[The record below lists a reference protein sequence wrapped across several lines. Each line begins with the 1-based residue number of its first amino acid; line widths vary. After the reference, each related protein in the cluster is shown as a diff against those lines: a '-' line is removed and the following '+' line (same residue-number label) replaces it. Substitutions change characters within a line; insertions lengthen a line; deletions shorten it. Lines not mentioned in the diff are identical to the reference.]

1 MGSSGKR
8 VNRLLKAHSSPNA
21 QHSAPVR
28 AIDKFPGWEDVSQG
42 QSIISKSLMAQC
54 LPRRWLSLCFVSL
67 GVILFVVLLAHR
79 RLVNETQLSSQ
90 AQQNKPTFHTPL
102 LGREEDPK
110 RLWFPPEGSD
120 FQPHIASYN
129 APLSTNQRCRTPLF
143 VAFTRNSP
151 MLQQTILSYIAAGWP
166 REDIIVVDNSGTLD
180 ANNEGLLSQDNPFFL
195 NYKLFRSRYGV
206 SILQTPTLL
215 SFAQLMNFYLRI
227 SIAQRWQ
234 FFFWSH
240 MDIVVLSDEDSQPY
254 KSFYQ
259 RVQDI
264 LYDAGMTG
272 LHELDGIGHHVESTW
287 AVKYFAYDW
296 LTLVNVDP
304 WRTIGQWD
312 TFIPYYDSDCDA
324 YSRIS
329 MNGFTKDDV
338 RAGRIFDVADVI
350 SDPEA
355 KFFPPGR
362 SHEDNDSTNPD
373 SLLHSQRYQD
383 LFAELQRMESE
394 KKENNRNDWQN
405 PEKGGRG
412 EPWTYD
418 PRGFQKMWWDT
429 AGNGRK
435 LYQNKWGTTECRL
448 DENGLGLSDLWKSEY
463 P

>member
-1 MGSSGKR
+1 MD
-8 VNRLLKAHSSPNA
+8 RLLKRIHLQMRNTPPQYVRLTNISDGENA
-21 QHSAPVR
+21 SQAQPM
-28 AIDKFPGWEDVSQG
+28 VS
-42 QSIISKSLMAQC
+42 KPLTAWC
-54 LPRRWLSLCFVSL
+54 LPRRWLSLCFLSL
-67 GVILFVVLLAHR
+67 GVILFLILFARPLL
-79 RLVNETQLSSQ
+79 VKETQPSPQ
-90 AQQNKPTFHTPL
+90 VQQNEPLFYAPL
-102 LGREEDPK
+102 LGLEEDPQ
-110 RLWFPPEGSD
+110 RLWFPLEGSD
-120 FQPHIASYN
+120 FQPRVASYN

-143 VAFTRNSP
+143 VAFTRNSA
-151 MLQQTILSYIAAGWP
+151 MLQQTVLSYIAAGWP

-180 ANNEGLLSQDNPFFL
+180 ANNEGLLSQHNPFFL
-195 NYKLFRSRYGV
+195 DYKLFRSRYGV
-206 SILQTPTLL
+206 SVLQTPTLL
-215 SFAQLMNFYLRI
+215 SFAQLMNFYLRV

-240 MDIVVLSDEDSQPY
+240 MDVVVLSDEDSQPY
-254 KSFYQ
+254 KPFYQ
-259 RVQDI
+259 RIQEI
-264 LYDAGMTG
+264 LYDAGMTN
-272 LHELDGIGHHVESTW
+272 LHKPDRSGHHVESTW

-338 RAGRIFDVADVI
+338 RAGRIFDVAAAI

-355 KFFPPGR
+355 KFFPSAR
-362 SHEDNDSTNPD
+362 SYEDEDSTNAD
-373 SLLHSQRYQD
+373 SRPYSKRYQD
-383 LFAELQRMESE
+383 LFAELQRLESE
-394 KKENNRNDWQN
+394 KKEDNRNVWQS
-405 PEKGGRG
+405 PGKGGRG
-412 EPWTYD
+412 EAWTYD

-463 P
+463 PE